1 MALKFNYN
9 KTTIQN
15 FKRQLAIRQKALP
28 ILKNKETAL
37 RLEVVNLT
45 KRLEKLNI
53 QQKQLEV
60 ELESYQNFWIEFPDI
75 LKMDKI
81 KIHRKKVIGV
91 KVPEIESISFKIADV
106 SWWNLPAWIPGGI
119 KLLKEGISLKLKAD
133 IVQKQIEILDL
144 ARKKTTQ
151 KVNLYEKVQIPEF
164 EEAIIKIK
172 RFLEDKEN
180 ISKAA
185 QKIVKKRKDQKQHE
199 SIV

>member
-9 KTTIQN
+9 KTTIQQ

-37 RLEVVNLT
+37 RLEVVKLS
-45 KRLEKLNI
+45 KELEKLNE
-53 QQKQLEV
+53 QNKELAARLEN
-60 ELESYQNFWIEFPDI
+60 YKGFWAEFPEI
-75 LKMDKI
+75 IVVDKI
-81 KIHRKKVIGV
+81 ERYNKKVVGV
-91 KVPEIESISFKIADV
+91 KIPEIKAIKFKLADV

-119 KLLKEGISLKLKAD
+119 AILKEAIRLKLRTD
-133 IVQKQIEILDL
+133 ILLEQIKVLEN

-151 KVNLYEKVQIPEF
+151 KVNLYEKVQIPEY
-164 EEAIIKIK
+164 EDAIMKIK

-185 QKIVKKRKDQKQHE
+185 QKIVKNRKASQTL
-199 SIV
+199 

>member
-9 KTTIQN
+9 KTTIQQ

-37 RLEVVNLT
+37 RLEVVKLSKEMENLNEQN
-45 KRLEKLNI
+45 KELAARLENYKG
-53 QQKQLEV
+53 
-60 ELESYQNFWIEFPDI
+60 FWAEFPEI
-75 LKMDKI
+75 IVVDKI
-81 KIHRKKVIGV
+81 ERYNKKVVGV
-91 KVPEIESISFKIADV
+91 KIPEIKAIKFKLADV

-119 KLLKEGISLKLKAD
+119 ALLKEAIRLKLRTD
-133 IVQKQIEILDL
+133 ILLEQIKVLEN

-151 KVNLYEKVQIPEF
+151 KVNLYEKVQIPEY
-164 EEAIIKIK
+164 EDAIMKIK

-185 QKIVKKRKDQKQHE
+185 QKIVKNRKASQTL
-199 SIV
+199 

>member
-9 KTTIQN
+9 KTTIQQ

-37 RLEVVNLT
+37 RLEVVKLSKELENFNEKNKKLAA
-45 KRLEKLNI
+45 RLENYKG
-53 QQKQLEV
+53 
-60 ELESYQNFWIEFPDI
+60 FWAEFPEI
-75 LKMDKI
+75 IVVDKI
-81 KIHRKKVIGV
+81 ERYNKKVVGV
-91 KVPEIESISFKIADV
+91 KIPEIKAIKFKLADV

-119 KLLKEGISLKLKAD
+119 ALLKEAVRLKLRTD
-133 IVQKQIEILDL
+133 ILLEQIKVLEN

-151 KVNLYEKVQIPEF
+151 KVNLYEKVQIPEY
-164 EEAIIKIK
+164 EDAIMKIK

-185 QKIVKKRKDQKQHE
+185 QKIVKNRKASQTL
-199 SIV
+199 